1 MARRGV
7 LWYPGT
13 PVWVA
18 NTVRIGTIVA
28 QTKPP
33 YIAAGTRIHSF
44 LILKAYTATKKNG
57 NWAKTSVQIRDTN
70 HISLG
75 GLICTV
81 NQVF

>member
-18 NTVRIGTIVA
+18 KTVRIGTMVA
-28 QTKPP
+28 HTNPP

-44 LILKAYTATKKNG
+44 FILNAYTATKKNG
-57 NWAKTSVQIRDTN
+57 NWANTSVQARDIN
-70 HISLG
+70 HTSLG
-75 GLICTV
+75 GLICR
-81 NQVF
+81 